1 MTHRSCTPWRR
12 AAGVI
17 AASAALSACFDPALA
32 QTQPRSV
39 QPAAQPAAPRAQAL
53 PGTAPAGV
61 PAVGPGLPTAAGI
74 SPPSPFPA
82 GLPSPLPFPAGTP
95 SSVIAAPGT
104 AADTRSVIQP
114 GAAPVAARTAGVQQP
129 TDSTGAAVPNTAVMG
144 GVAGGGV
151 GAATMGSPTAAAPQT
166 PLQLVQTFNSADM
179 NRDGALTRAEAQRIA
194 LPNSFEELDR
204 NKDGV
209 LSRGEYEDAF

>member
-1 MTHRSCTPWRR
+1 MKPSSCIRWTR
-12 AAGVI
+12 AA
-17 AASAALSACFDPALA
+17 AAAAAATALTACFDPALA
-32 QTQPRSV
+32 QTQPRFI
-39 QPAAQPAAPRAQAL
+39 QQGAQPAAPRSQAL

-61 PAVGPGLPTAAGI
+61 PAVGQGLPTAAGI

-104 AADTRSVIQP
+104 AADTRAVIQP
-114 GAAPVAARTAGVQQP
+114 GT
-129 TDSTGAAVPNTAVMG
+129 TGAATGTGIVQQTDVTGTAIPNTAVMG
-144 GVAGGGV
+144 AGGV
-151 GAATMGSPTAAAPQT
+151 GAATMGSPNAAAPQT
-166 PLQLVQTFNSADM
+166 PLEVVQTFNRADM
-179 NRDGALTRAEAQRIA
+179 NRDGGLTRAEAQRIA